1 MRTAKYFGMAVLT
14 LGLAAGLGMFQAA
27 DEAKPKYDI
36 EEIMEKAHKPPKNS
50 LLVQVK
56 TGKANAEQ
64 KKELLELYQELAKNK
79 PEKGDLKDWQKRTNA
94 LVKAA
99 KDVVDGKEG
108 SLAKLGTAAN
118 CAACH
123 KIHRG
128 E

>member
-64 KKELLELYQELAKNK
+64 KKQLLELYQELAKNK
-79 PEKGDLKDWQKRTNA
+79 PEKGELKDWQKRTNA
-94 LVKAA
+94 LVQAA

-108 SLAKLGTAAN
+108 SLTELGKAAN
-118 CAACH
+118 CGACH
-123 KIHRG
+123 KLHKG
-128 E
+128 D